1 MNSHSSNTK
10 IVRRGFT
17 LVEVMVVIAVIALLV
32 SLVIVALKSS
42 SAASTRTRSLN
53 ALREIVRGYRAY
65 SDDNRGHLMPGYIGE
80 DLMDDDT
87 DPFSDLRVRVP
98 LGDPATGRWVDL
110 EYVDAQSYVWR
121 LAPYVNHVWE
131 TFYTELGDEGMRSQL
146 EAEKIATILGPFGQY
161 ITSITPPAT
170 LISGGIS
177 ERPTFGMNSIF
188 VGGDSVHGGIYAT
201 DRNPWTPAPGLE
213 DKILAATRF
222 TQVKN
227 PARLIVFGSS
237 AKVLDGGPQIYEDTL
252 LGFCELRAPFLE
264 FDDGNDKWISQQ
276 WEVGTGGDIFTVDGD
291 YSDPPGAGIPIIR
304 RGQDLMPVAM
314 LDGSAS
320 IEKASELAG
329 DMRRWNPFEVALRE
343 HQ

>member
-1 MNSHSSNTK
+1 MFTSKNMNSHCRNTK
-10 IVRRGFT
+10 SARSGFT
-17 LVEVMVVIAVIALLV
+17 LVEVMVVIAVLALLV

-80 DLMDDDT
+80 DLMDNPG
-87 DPFSDLRVRVP
+87 DPFENLRVTLP
-98 LGDPATGRWVDL
+98 DGTELSDFDS
-110 EYVDAQSYVWR
+110 QSYVWR
-121 LAPYVNHVWE
+121 LAPYVNNVWE
-131 TFYTELGDEGMRSQL
+131 VFFTELGDSGMEAQL
-146 EAEKIATILGPFGQY
+146 QAEFAEPNFNTIA
-161 ITSITPPAT
+161 
-170 LISGGIS
+170 
-177 ERPTFGMNSIF
+177 ERPTYGMNSIF
-188 VGGDSVHGGIYAT
+188 VGGDSVHGGTYAT
-201 DRNPWTPAPGLE
+201 DRHPWQNNEKP
-213 DKILAATRF
+213 IAATRF

-227 PARLIVFGSS
+227 PARLIVFGSA
-237 AKVLDGGPQIYEDTL
+237 AKVLPGGGPPTYDDTT

-264 FDDGNDKWISQQ
+264 IVDDIWTNQQ
-276 WEVGTGGDIFTVDGD
+276 WEVGTGGNIFTVDGD

-329 DMRRWNPFEVALRE
+329 DMRRWNPFEVGLR
-343 HQ
+343 